1 MTSFFRMVLV
11 AVALLTSGAPQA
23 LAALVEDDGCC
34 AEERD
39 VPCPDCPPGLVCACC
54 PMRGATSA
62 AAPDVSPAA
71 SRGVA
76 VRVAADEPVLRASAS
91 DIFQPPRA

>member
-1 MTSFFRMVLV
+1 MPSFFRMILV

-23 LAALVEDDGCC
+23 LLALGDDGCC

-39 VPCPDCPPGLVCACC
+39 VPCPDCPPGLACACC
-54 PMRGATSA
+54 PMRGAVSA
-62 AAPDVSPAA
+62 AALDVVPAA

-76 VRVAADEPVLRASAS
+76 VRVATAEPVLRASAS